1 MIKYKMGGYLMKKY
15 IVYDDYKIGYIKDIC
30 TCKRGRAEVFI
41 NDLDDNYLDC
51 VKINDFDRIYD
62 KIKEV

>member
-1 MIKYKMGGYLMKKY
+1 MKKY